1 MNSCQSINEL
11 DTVVSGST
19 FSDVT
24 DLTPLSINELD
35 TVLAANRSPDKN
47 TDLTTLC
54 GKQNKY
60 QKMVQA
66 LFATEFGNVK
76 LGDILLTSKD
86 EFLKEYGKSPQ
97 TKSLLRGWIEEYN
110 LTERFAKSDS
120 SSNENLL
127 EKITRMVNFFDT
139 IKHTGKTRFNC
150 WEKESSKSKSAS
162 QDLYREINWM
172 L

>member
-110 LTERFAKSDS
+110 LTDRFAKSES

-127 EKITRMVNFFDT
+127 ERVMPIVNFIET

-150 WEKESSKSKSAS
+150 WEKESSKSNKAS
-162 QDLYREINWM
+162 HDLYRKIN
-172 L
+172 